1 MQLTGLKASRKMVQ
15 LFFGEEPAEGWW
27 SWGLGGGCRGW
38 RGALSLALNTLWVM
52 ETSLHPAACCS
63 LATFLLA
70 PFSCAG
76 SLSPPWLMEP
86 LTSCL
91 AHKGHVATFPSL
103 SIGI

>member
-1 MQLTGLKASRKMVQ
+1 MELEAQRGLQRMERHAQPGS
-15 LFFGEEPAEGWW
+15 
-27 SWGLGGGCRGW
+27 
-38 RGALSLALNTLWVM
+38 LNTLWVM
-52 ETSLHPAACCS
+52 ETSIHPAARCS

-86 LTSCL
+86 PTSCL
-91 AHKGHVATFPSL
+91 AHKGRVATFLSL